1 MENVRFEVY
10 REGGP
15 KRVVRLALV
24 DGIDSTYLVKKDIYL
39 VTKSI
44 DGEIENI
51 LLKLDRDTG
60 IFHLVGSV
68 CDDTGLPL
76 DEKGRVLVHGF
87 NNGEED

>member
-10 REGGP
+10 REDGP
-15 KRVVRLALV
+15 KKVVRLALV
-24 DGIDSTYLVKKDIYL
+24 DGIDSNIYL

-44 DGEIENI
+44 DGKIENV
-51 LLKLDRDTG
+51 LLELDRDTG
-60 IFHLVGSV
+60 IFHLVEAV